1 MLLELAISPNRIED
15 EPMTILK
22 MNDKYLSD
30 CVSPEPRRH
39 VRYSFTSAVEVNL
52 SESQTSIQGRTTDI
66 SREGCFVDTTTSF
79 AVGSNVTLRLTKDNG
94 TFEAVGEVV
103 YSLSGMG
110 MGIKFVSV
118 PVEQLATLEKWIA
131 ELNGEVSPEPASP
144 AFSEQ
149 SRAEGI
155 DENTEYDVLS
165 ELLIELM
172 KKGVLSNEK
181 GKEMLQ
187 KLNYQQQTKS
197 SLVLV

>member
-1 MLLELAISPNRIED
+1 
-15 EPMTILK
+15 MTILK
-22 MNDKYLSD
+22 MKDEYLSD
-30 CVSPEPRRH
+30 CVSPDPRRH
-39 VRYSFTSAVEVNL
+39 VRYSFTSAVEVHL
-52 SESQTSIQGRTTDI
+52 SGSSTSIQGRTSDV
-66 SREGCFVDTTTSF
+66 SREGCFVDTTSSF
-79 AVGSNVTLRLTKDNG
+79 PVGSRVTLRLTKDNG
-94 TFEAVGEVV
+94 TFEAGGEVV

-110 MGIKFVSV
+110 MGVKFVDV

-131 ELNGEVSPEPASP
+131 ELNGEASPEPALP

-149 SRAEGI
+149 SR

-187 KLNYQQQTKS
+187 KLNYQQEAKS
-197 SLVLV
+197 SLFLV

>member
-1 MLLELAISPNRIED
+1 
-15 EPMTILK
+15 MTILK
-22 MNDKYLSD
+22 MNDEYLSD

-52 SESQTSIQGRTTDI
+52 NGSQTSIQGRTSDI
-66 SREGCFVDTTTSF
+66 SRAGCFVDSTSSF
-79 AVGSNVTLRLTKDNG
+79 PVGSNVTLRLTKDNG
-94 TFEAVGEVV
+94 TFEAGGEVV

-110 MGIKFVSV
+110 MGVKFVRV

-131 ELNGEVSPEPASP
+131 ELNGEVSPEPALP

-149 SRAEGI
+149 SRAPGI
-155 DENTEYDVLS
+155 EENTEYDVLS

-181 GKEMLQ
+181 GKDMLQ
-187 KLNYQQQTKS
+187 KLNCQQQARS